1 MAKKRVNITIT
12 EETQERILQYA
23 YENHLQGGL
32 SGAIEHIAWQV
43 LKVKNAQIRGQ
54 SSIKFDTKRHRRAKM
69 NGYEMM
75 ADSYRQLVKQGKI
88 DKETADREIRVY
100 DFLATC
106 DSDDLCRMV
115 DSSAFNDIIRAYL
128 KMAVQ
133 SADIDEDAREKVVG
147 QLRWLFD
154 EKTAKQ
160 VLEGR

>member
-1 MAKKRVNITIT
+1 
-12 EETQERILQYA
+12 
-23 YENHLQGGL
+23 
-32 SGAIEHIAWQV
+32 
-43 LKVKNAQIRGQ
+43 
-54 SSIKFDTKRHRRAKM
+54 M

-133 SADIDEDAREKVVG
+133 SADGGLSGAIEHIA
-147 QLRWLFD
+147 W
-154 EKTAKQ
+154 Q
-160 VLEGR
+160 VLKVKNAQIRGQSSIKFDK

>member
-1 MAKKRVNITIT
+1 
-12 EETQERILQYA
+12 
-23 YENHLQGGL
+23 
-32 SGAIEHIAWQV
+32 
-43 LKVKNAQIRGQ
+43 
-54 SSIKFDTKRHRRAKM
+54 M

-75 ADSYRQLVKQGKI
+75 AESYRQLVKHGEI
-88 DKETADREIRVY
+88 DKETADKEIRVY
-100 DFLATC
+100 DFLGTC